1 MRRMC
6 GTIRLSASI
15 KPAEMLML
23 RWDDR
28 TEADTTWAQAPA
40 GVDVEIALP

>member
-1 MRRMC
+1 
-6 GTIRLSASI
+6 
-15 KPAEMLML
+15 ML

-40 GVDVEIALP
+40 DTDIEIALP